1 MWTEIEMHSQVGF
14 EATGM
19 MDSDSL
25 FCMCQAAG
33 GAGTDS
39 CRGKEFRVL
48 HVRPGRVSVFE
59 ARGSVALSCLCR
71 GAGKQAVVYLLT
83 KAIGLMENETRR
95 ENFKIHEE
103 IQY

>member
-1 MWTEIEMHSQVGF
+1 MWTETEMHSQIGF

-19 MDSDSL
+19 MDSDS
-25 FCMCQAAG
+25 AG

-48 HVRPGRVSVFE
+48 HVRPGRVSVLE

-71 GAGKQAVVYLLT
+71 GAGKQAVVFLLT
-83 KAIGLMENETRR
+83 KAIGLVENETRR

>member
-1 MWTEIEMHSQVGF
+1 MWTETEMHSQIGF

-19 MDSDSL
+19 KDSGSW

-48 HVRPGRVSVFE
+48 HVRPGSVS
-59 ARGSVALSCLCR
+59 A
-71 GAGKQAVVYLLT
+71 
-83 KAIGLMENETRR
+83 
-95 ENFKIHEE
+95 
-103 IQY
+103 